1 MVTVS
6 PGWLRIV
13 TMVVF
18 KSENQSGIAECEKLS
33 NLFSVVYLECLE
45 GYSIEEAA
53 ICNGR

>member
-1 MVTVS
+1 MVTVY

-18 KSENQSGIAECEKLS
+18 KSENQSEIAECEKLS
-33 NLFSVVYLECLE
+33 NLFSVVYVECVE
-45 GYSIEEAA
+45 GYSVEKAA